1 MVAACLSGAMLL
13 SLVLVTVTGAVELND
28 SEMQIFSTVSSRR
41 RAHYKLKLPAC
52 KLIQR
57 LFRLHKARIN
67 AISSRLPLF
76 TAFQTQLS
84 RFRVHRISISSI
96 RDLSLHIRQELHRHE
111 DIATAVVNI
120 IARELDLPKG
130 YSAHRELVQWAG
142 RTYADME
149 EVQKAS
155 VKMVNLMYA
164 MKYGRDQ
171 KVIRLENVSK
181 TTALRRLISKS
192 PLQKDFK
199 AFAIN
204 ECF

>member
-1 MVAACLSGAMLL
+1 MAACLSGAMLL

-41 RAHYKLKLPAC
+41 RAHFKLKLPAC

-57 LFRLHKARIN
+57 LFRLHRARMS
-67 AISSRLPLF
+67 AVSSRLELF

-84 RFRVHRISISSI
+84 RFRVYRISINSI

-111 DIATAVVNI
+111 DIATAIVNI

-130 YSAHRELVQWAG
+130 YNAHRELVQWAG
-142 RTYADME
+142 RSCGDMQ
-149 EVQKAS
+149 EVLKHS

-171 KVIRLENVSK
+171 KVIRLENVSR
-181 TTALRRLISKS
+181 TTALQRLRAKS
-192 PLQKDFK
+192 PLQREFK
-199 AFAIN
+199 AFTIN
-204 ECF
+204 EGF

>member
-1 MVAACLSGAMLL
+1 MAACLSGAMLL
-13 SLVLVTVTGAVELND
+13 SLVLVTATGAVELND

-57 LFRLHKARIN
+57 LFRLRKARITAN
-67 AISSRLPLF
+67 SSRLALF
-76 TAFQTQLS
+76 TAFQTQLN
-84 RFRVHRISISSI
+84 RFRVYRTSINSI
-96 RDLSLHIRQELHRHE
+96 RDLSLHVRQELHRHE

-130 YSAHRELVQWAG
+130 YNAQRELVQWAG
-142 RTYADME
+142 RTCGDME
-149 EVQKAS
+149 EVQKTS

-181 TTALRRLISKS
+181 TSALQRLLAKS

-199 AFAIN
+199 VFAIN
-204 ECF
+204 ACC